1 MYPSKR
7 SMAAAMAVLSALAI
21 AAPITGASAAT
32 TPSPLPGWDVAFA
45 AMPTSSLPVFPG
57 APSSLGGGAFYAYG
71 GTSVTNVFNGATVV
85 QVLNGPAFSSIGP

>member
-7 SMAAAMAVLSALAI
+7 SMAAAMTVLSALAI

-32 TPSPLPGWDVAFA
+32 TPSPLPGWDLA

-57 APSSLGGGAFYAYG
+57 APSSLEGGALYAYG
-71 GTSVTNVFNGATVV
+71 GESVNNVLNGATVV
-85 QVLNGPAFSSIGP
+85 QVINGPAFSLIGP